1 MTNFLSLNE
10 QEFIVC
16 LSNGMLAIGSSEAN
30 HAIKKYFQVNTKA
43 ISAIAKNES
52 SSKILI
58 GSEDGLRRLR

>member
-16 LSNGMLAIGSSEAN
+16 LSNGMLAIGDSEN
-30 HAIKKYFQVNTKA
+30 GHTIKKYFQVNTKA

-58 GSEDGLRRLR
+58 GSEDGVRILY